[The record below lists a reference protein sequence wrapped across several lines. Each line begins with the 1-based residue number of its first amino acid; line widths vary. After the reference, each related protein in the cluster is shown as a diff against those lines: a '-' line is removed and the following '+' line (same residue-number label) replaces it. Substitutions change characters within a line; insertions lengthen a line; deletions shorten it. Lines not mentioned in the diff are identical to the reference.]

1 MTSQEHQM
9 TLHDK
14 TVHIHPANSM
24 IISGRLVL
32 QSRLFKLVT

>member
-9 TLHDK
+9 TLHDT
-14 TVHIHPANSM
+14 TVHIHPANRL
-24 IISGRLVL
+24 IISDRLVL